1 MVYMR
6 RKSPAKAKKPVYRR
20 RSTRKSSVRRPR
32 RMAKSANYNDTTI
45 SVINPGKD
53 RIVRINKQL
62 PLNVP
67 YQLGGA
73 TKGVNFQLG
82 TTSLTWGQV
91 LVFDP
96 AGTVGNF
103 AGTVTAA
110 GSLLGTTALAEW
122 SAYSLLYQQY
132 RVKKIHLKF
141 NCSSAIAQNL
151 DNSPVTLYIRYM
163 KEWISNPGTPNQITP
178 GILAEQR
185 NVVKKTFTSQHPDF
199 VYSFYPKVA
208 RLADAGGTTT
218 TTTDSRVLKSMDFT
232 SCTTPVDLWGAEIF
246 VFWPGSASAAALL
259 QMDVQYDIEFKTQ
272 G

>member
-1 MVYMR
+1 MPYVPR
-6 RKSPAKAKKPVYRR
+6 RKYPARKKPAAKLSGKRMYKRR
-20 RSTRKSSVRRPR
+20 VSRKP
-32 RMAKSANYNDTTI
+32 KSANHLDTTI

-53 RIVRINKQL
+53 KVIRINKQL

-151 DNSPVTLYIRYM
+151 DNSPVTMYIRYQ

-199 VYSFYPKVA
+199 MYSFYPKVA
-208 RLADAGGTTT
+208 RLADAGGTGI
-218 TTTDSRVLKSMDFT
+218 TTDSRVLKSMDFT